1 MLTPPTIAVS
11 ISPEFNACIAWSSAT
26 SEEEQA
32 VSTVMLGPLRPKI
45 WEIRLDTIDSV
56 LPVMK

>member
-11 ISPEFNACIAWSSAT
+11 ISPALSARIAWSRAT

-32 VSTVMLGPLRPKI
+32 VSTVMLGPLRPKMC
-45 WEIRLDTIDSV
+45 EMRLETIDRV

>member
-11 ISPEFNACIAWSSAT
+11 ISPDVRARIAWSSAT

-45 WEIRLDTIDSV
+45 CEIRLETIDSV